1 VRVCVHLFARY
12 REAAGRE
19 RLEVDLPEDGTVET
33 AWSAVVDRHP
43 QLRPYRPYTLFAVGH
58 DYVAPDHRLQPGDE
72 LCLFPPVSG
81 GSTSEGASTAPSE
94 PSPEDS
100 VARAKPAREAADTY
114 SVVEHP
120 LSPDAIAAAVDHPG
134 AGGVVIFSGVV
145 RNETGGRPVKFLEY
159 EAHAPMAEAKMR
171 EIGEAVRARWPGVK
185 RVAMHHRV
193 GRLEIGEPS
202 VLIAVSAAHRQEA
215 FEAGRY
221 AIDTLK
227 RTVPVWKK
235 EHFEDGEVWVGLQGG

>member
-1 VRVCVHLFARY
+1 VRVGVRLFARY

-19 RLEVDLPEDGTVET
+19 RLEVDLPEGGTVEA

-43 QLRPYRPYTLFAVGH
+43 QLSPYRPFTLFAVGNE
-58 DYVAPDHRLQPGDE
+58 YVEPGYRLRPADE

-81 GSTSEGASTAPSE
+81 GSG
-94 PSPEDS
+94 DDLY
-100 VARAKPAREAADTY
+100 R
-114 SVVEHP
+114 VVDAP
-120 LSPDAIAAAVDHPG
+120 LSPDAIATEVDDAG
-134 AGGVVIFSGVV
+134 AGGIVVFSGVV

-171 EIGEAVRARWPGVK
+171 EIGDAIHARWHEVK
-185 RVAMHHRV
+185 RVAILHRI
-193 GRLEIGEPS
+193 GRLEIGESS
-202 VLIAVSAAHRQEA
+202 VLIAVSAAHRQDA
-215 FEAGRY
+215 FDACKY